1 MRDATR
7 QKTKEPAMGERK
19 SLKNSGENSQMSGN
33 LTVVKAKS
41 LAEAGKTG
49 IVAQGIFER
58 VEVTKEG
65 KYKGSQSFFV
75 RDETTD
81 TLYIINGTK
90 VLNDQMNQ
98 LQAADKTPVE
108 IAFNGSKLAKSG
120 TAFYDWEVFVRG

>member
-1 MRDATR
+1 
-7 QKTKEPAMGERK
+7 MGERK
-19 SLKNSGENSQMSGN
+19 SLKNSGENTQMSGN
-33 LTVVKAKS
+33 LTVVKAKA
-41 LAEAGKTG
+41 LAAEGKTG

-75 RDETTD
+75 RDEQTD

-98 LQAADKTPVE
+98 LQPADKTAVE

-120 TAFYDWEVFVRG
+120 TAFYDWEVFVRAGGN